1 MQFMTTHNLLFMKPL
16 RSITFLVALFLLT
29 VSDVSAQEVMRVL
42 GTVVVKSDG
51 SPCIGVNVS
60 DASTSRVL
68 AMTDVDGTFAVNV
81 RSNARLRFSMVGM
94 KTKEVDVKGKSRLRV
109 VLEEESVSLKEVTVS
124 QKRITD
130 KILPEPTDIEVRGNY
145 FHVKTRVR
153 VPREMF
159 SHNTRLVVQP
169 VLNNATRKQVT
180 LMKPMVYDAREYN
193 ETQDR
198 LYSFDLND
206 SLAGD
211 PLARYITVKSE
222 QTREKGRPNDIIG
235 YNDSIYVEHVKDD
248 FSCDVYMAIENYNR
262 ILYRDTTIIA
272 RGTVNPLR
280 FLDYSFAAHELT
292 DSAYFPKKEVQ
303 LRDSQGKV
311 NLRFPVGKAVFDS
324 NDPQNASEI
333 DKLRQ
338 QIETISQSKGAS
350 LSSLELRGQSSPEG
364 RYSHNMSL
372 AKMRMDYALGFLK
385 RTLPADMTQGMTFTS
400 DAKVAPWSRV
410 AEILRKDTLASEADR
425 VEAILAAHPG
435 NIEAQGRAIQRLPFY
450 HKIIATRCLP
460 QLRRVDYTLHYNVY
474 RTLTI
479 DEIAQL
485 YAQDYSQLSKYE
497 FFKLYRAEADTAKRV
512 AMMRQ
517 ALEVYPSFM
526 AAANDLSVQLINHR
540 QYDASL
546 LRPFAGA
553 GAPQEVNVNQ
563 LITLLNEG
571 LYASADSVA
580 HFVNDNEST
589 HTILAVNA
597 VLNSRYDAKN
607 YATIA
612 KTGKRNEVVMLLAM
626 KLDDAAL
633 RMSRQLPDNE
643 AVSHYLR
650 AICLNRTNDPTEAY
664 EELKRAFA
672 MDPSLKE
679 IAKSDGDVTDLLST
693 DKQQ

>member
-1 MQFMTTHNLLFMKPL
+1 MTTHNLLFMKPL

-29 VSDVSAQEVMRVL
+29 VSDISAQEVMRVL

-60 DASTSRVL
+60 DASTRCVL

-109 VLEEESVSLKEVTVS
+109 VLEEESVSLKEVTIS

-198 LYSFDLND
+198 LYNFDLND

-311 NLRFPVGKAVFDS
+311 NLRFPVGMAVFDS
-324 NDPQNASEI
+324 SDPQNASEI

-364 RYSHNMSL
+364 RYSRNMSL

-400 DAKVAPWSRV
+400 DATVAPWSRV

-485 YAQDYSQLSKYE
+485 YAQDYSQLSKFE
-497 FFKLYRAEADTAKRV
+497 FFKLYRAAADTAKRV

-650 AICLNRTNDPTEAY
+650 AICLNRTDDPIEAY

-679 IAKSDGDVTDLLST
+679 IAKTDGDVTDLLST

>member
-1 MQFMTTHNLLFMKPL
+1 MTTYTFLSKPL
-16 RSITFLVALFLLT
+16 RGAYLLVVLLFFTF
-29 VSDVSAQEVMRVL
+29 SEVSAQDVIRVL
-42 GTVVVKSDG
+42 GQVVIKSDG
-51 SPCIGVNVS
+51 SPCIGVNIS
-60 DASTSRVL
+60 DAGTRRIL

-81 RSNARLRFSMVGM
+81 RSNARLRFSMIGM
-94 KTKEVDVKGKSRLRV
+94 KTKEVDVKGKSRLHV
-109 VLEEESVSLKEVTVS
+109 ILEEESISLKEVTIS

-145 FHVKTRVR
+145 FYVKTRVR
-153 VPREMF
+153 VPKEMF

-169 VLNNATRKQVT
+169 VLNNATRKEKT

-193 ETQDR
+193 QTQDR
-198 LYSFDLND
+198 LYNFDLSD

-211 PLARYITVKSE
+211 PLARYITVKSK
-222 QTREKGRPNDIIG
+222 QMREKGSTNDIIG

-248 FSCDVYMAIENYNR
+248 FSCDVYMAIENYHR

-311 NLRFPVGKAVFDS
+311 NLRFPVGKAEFDS
-324 NDPQNASEI
+324 KDPQNVSEI
-333 DKLRQ
+333 AKLRK

-350 LSSLELRGQSSPEG
+350 LSSLELKGQSSPEG
-364 RYSHNMSL
+364 KYRRNISL
-372 AKMRMDYALGFLK
+372 AQMRMNYALNFLK

-400 DAKVAPWSRV
+400 QATVAPWEKV
-410 AEILRKDTLASEADR
+410 ADMMRQDSLISEAAR
-425 VEAILAAHPG
+425 VEG
-435 NIEAQGRAIQRLPFY
+435 VVSSMSNIESQGTAIRRLPFY
-450 HKIIATRCLP
+450 FNTIATRYLP
-460 QLRRVDYTLHYNVY
+460 QLRRVDYTLHYNIY
-474 RTLTI
+474 RTLTL

-497 FFKLYRAEADTAKRV
+497 FFKLYRAECDTTKRHT
-512 AMMRQ
+512 MLRQ

-526 AAANDLSVQLINHR
+526 AAANDLSAMLINQR

-546 LRPFAGA
+546 LRPFVGA
-553 GAPQEVNVNQ
+553 NAPEEVNTNQ
-563 LITLLNEG
+563 LIALLNEG
-571 LYASADSVA
+571 QYTAADSVA
-580 HFVNDNEST
+580 QFITDNEKT
-589 HTILAVNA
+589 HTMLAVNA
-597 VLNSRYDAKN
+597 VYNGRYEAN

-612 KTGKRNEVVMLLAM
+612 KTSLRNEVVMLLTM
-626 KLDDAAL
+626 KRNEDAL
-633 RMSRQLPDNE
+633 RMSRKLPDGE

-664 EELKRAFA
+664 NELKKSFE
-672 MDPSLKE
+672 MDASLRE
-679 IAKSDGDVTDLLST
+679 IAKVDGDVTDLLSM
-693 DKQQ
+693 DKQ

>member
-1 MQFMTTHNLLFMKPL
+1 MTTHNLLFMKPL
-16 RSITFLVALFLLT
+16 RSITFLVALFLLS
-29 VSDVSAQEVMRVL
+29 VSEVSAQEVMRVL
-42 GTVVVKSDG
+42 GTVVLKSDG

-60 DASTSRVL
+60 DAATRRVL

-94 KTKEVDVKGKSRLRV
+94 KTKEVDVKGKSRLHV
-109 VLEEESVSLKEVTVS
+109 VLEEESVSLKEVTIS

-130 KILPEPTDIEVRGNY
+130 KILPEPTDIEVKGNY
-145 FHVKTRVR
+145 FYVKTRVR

-198 LYSFDLND
+198 LYNFDLND

-222 QTREKGRPNDIIG
+222 QTREKGRTNDIIG

-324 NDPQNASEI
+324 SDPQNASEI

-364 RYSHNMSL
+364 RYDRNLSL

-410 AEILRKDTLASEADR
+410 AEMLRKDTLATEADK
-425 VEAILAAHPG
+425 VEAILAAHHD
-435 NIEAQGRAIQRLPFY
+435 IEAQGRAIQRLPFY

-497 FFKLYRAEADTAKRV
+497 FFKLYRAEADTAKSV
-512 AMMRQ
+512 TMMRQ

-540 QYDASL
+540 QYDAAL

-553 GAPQEVNVNQ
+553 NAPQEVNVNQ
-563 LITLLNEG
+563 LIALLNEG

-589 HTILAVNA
+589 HTMLAVNA
-597 VLNSRYDAKN
+597 VLNGRYDSEN

-626 KLDDAAL
+626 KLNDAAL
-633 RMSRQLPDNE
+633 RMCRNLPDNE

-650 AICLNRTNDPTEAY
+650 AICLNRTDDPTEAY

-672 MDPSLKE
+672 MDASLKE
-679 IAKSDGDVTDLLST
+679 IAKTDGDVTDLLST

>member
-1 MQFMTTHNLLFMKPL
+1 MTTHNLLFMKPL
-16 RSITFLVALFLLT
+16 RSITFLVALFLLS
-29 VSDVSAQEVMRVL
+29 VSEVSAQEVMRVL
-42 GTVVVKSDG
+42 GTVVLKSDG

-60 DASTSRVL
+60 DAATRRVL

-94 KTKEVDVKGKSRLRV
+94 KTKEVDVKGKSRLHV
-109 VLEEESVSLKEVTVS
+109 VLEEESVSLKEVTIS

-198 LYSFDLND
+198 LYNFDLND

-222 QTREKGRPNDIIG
+222 QTREKGRTNDIIG

-364 RYSHNMSL
+364 RYSRNMSL

-400 DAKVAPWSRV
+400 DATVAPWSRV

-672 MDPSLKE
+672 MDASLKE
-679 IAKSDGDVTDLLST
+679 IAKTDGDVTDLLST

>member
-1 MQFMTTHNLLFMKPL
+1 MTTHNLLFMKPL

-60 DASTSRVL
+60 DASTRRVL

-198 LYSFDLND
+198 LYNFDLND

-324 NDPQNASEI
+324 SDPQNASEI

-364 RYSHNMSL
+364 RYSRNMSL

-385 RTLPADMTQGMTFTS
+385 RTLPADMTQGMTFMS

-589 HTILAVNA
+589 HTMLAVNA

-607 YATIA
+607 YAAIA

-679 IAKSDGDVTDLLST
+679 IAKTDGDVTDLLST

>member
-1 MQFMTTHNLLFMKPL
+1 MTTYTFLSKPL
-16 RSITFLVALFLLT
+16 RGAYLLVVLLFFTF
-29 VSDVSAQEVMRVL
+29 SEVSAQDVIRVL
-42 GTVVVKSDG
+42 GQVVIKSDG
-51 SPCIGVNVS
+51 SPCIGVNIS
-60 DASTSRVL
+60 DAGTRRIL

-109 VLEEESVSLKEVTVS
+109 VLEEESFSLKEVTVS

-169 VLNNATRKQVT
+169 VLNNATRKEKT

-193 ETQDR
+193 QTQDR
-198 LYSFDLND
+198 LYNFDLSD

-211 PLARYITVKSE
+211 PLARYITVKSK
-222 QTREKGRPNDIIG
+222 QMREKGSTNDIIG

-248 FSCDVYMAIENYNR
+248 FSCDVYMAIENYHR

-303 LRDSQGKV
+303 LRDSKGEV
-311 NLRFPVGKAVFDS
+311 NLRFPVGKAEFDS
-324 NDPQNASEI
+324 KDPQNVSEI
-333 DKLRQ
+333 AKLRK

-350 LSSLELRGQSSPEG
+350 LSSLELKGQSSPEG
-364 RYSHNMSL
+364 KYRRNISL
-372 AKMRMDYALGFLK
+372 AQMRMNYALNFLK

-400 DAKVAPWSRV
+400 QATVAPWEKV
-410 AEILRKDTLASEADR
+410 ADMMRQDSLISEAAR
-425 VEAILAAHPG
+425 VEG
-435 NIEAQGRAIQRLPFY
+435 VVSSMSNIESQGTAIRRLPFY
-450 HKIIATRCLP
+450 FNTIATRYLP
-460 QLRRVDYTLHYNVY
+460 QLRRVDYTLHYNIY
-474 RTLTI
+474 RTLTL

-497 FFKLYRAEADTAKRV
+497 FFKLYRAECDTTKRHT
-512 AMMRQ
+512 MLRQ

-526 AAANDLSVQLINHR
+526 AAANDLSAMLINQR

-546 LRPFAGA
+546 LRPFVGA
-553 GAPQEVNVNQ
+553 NAPEVVNINQ
-563 LITLLNEG
+563 LIALLNEG
-571 LYASADSVA
+571 QYTAADSVA
-580 HFVNDNEST
+580 QFITDNEKT
-589 HTILAVNA
+589 HTMLAVNA
-597 VLNSRYDAKN
+597 VYNGRYEAN

-612 KTGKRNEVVMLLAM
+612 KTSLRNEVVMLLTM
-626 KLDDAAL
+626 KRNDDAL
-633 RMSRQLPDNE
+633 CMSRKLPDGE

-664 EELKRAFA
+664 NELKKSFE
-672 MDPSLKE
+672 MDASLRE
-679 IAKSDGDVTDLLST
+679 IAKVDGDVTDLLSM
-693 DKQQ
+693 DKQ

>member
-1 MQFMTTHNLLFMKPL
+1 MTTHNLLFMKPL

-29 VSDVSAQEVMRVL
+29 VSDISAQEVMRVL

-60 DASTSRVL
+60 DASTLRVL

-109 VLEEESVSLKEVTVS
+109 VLEEESVSLKEVTIS

-198 LYSFDLND
+198 LYNFDLND

-303 LRDSQGKV
+303 LRDNQGKV
-311 NLRFPVGKAVFDS
+311 NLRFPVGMAVFDS
-324 NDPQNASEI
+324 SDPQNASEI

-364 RYSHNMSL
+364 RYSRNMSL

-650 AICLNRTNDPTEAY
+650 AICLNRTDDPIEAY

-679 IAKSDGDVTDLLST
+679 IAKTDGDVTDLLST

>member
-1 MQFMTTHNLLFMKPL
+1 MTTHNLLFMKPL
-16 RSITFLVALFLLT
+16 RSFTFLVALFLLS
-29 VSDVSAQEVMRVL
+29 VSEVSAQEVMRVL
-42 GTVVVKSDG
+42 GTVVLKSDD
-51 SPCIGVNVS
+51 SPCIGVNVT
-60 DASTSRVL
+60 DATTRRAL

-94 KTKEVDVKGKSRLRV
+94 KTKEVDVKGKSHLRV
-109 VLEEESVSLKEVTVS
+109 VLEEESVSLKEVTIS

-130 KILPEPTDIEVRGNY
+130 KILPEQTDIEVKGNY
-145 FHVKTRVR
+145 FYVKTRVR

-169 VLNNATRKQVT
+169 VLNNATRKQMT
-180 LMKPMVYDAREYN
+180 LMKPIVYDAREYN

-198 LYSFDLND
+198 LYNFDLND

-222 QTREKGRPNDIIG
+222 QTREKGRTNDIIG

-333 DKLRQ
+333 DKLRR

-364 RYSHNMSL
+364 RYDRNLSL

-400 DAKVAPWSRV
+400 DATVAPWSRV
-410 AEILRKDTLASEADR
+410 AEMLRKDTLATEADR
-425 VEAILAAHPG
+425 VEAILAAHHD
-435 NIEAQGRAIQRLPFY
+435 IEAQGRAIQRLPFY
-450 HKIIATRCLP
+450 HQIIATRCLP

-512 AMMRQ
+512 TMMRQ

-526 AAANDLSVQLINHR
+526 AAANDLSVELINHR

-650 AICLNRTNDPTEAY
+650 AICLNRTDDPTEAY

-679 IAKSDGDVTDLLST
+679 IAKTDGDVTDLLST

>member
-1 MQFMTTHNLLFMKPL
+1 MTTHNLLFMKPL
-16 RSITFLVALFLLT
+16 RSITFLVALFLLS
-29 VSDVSAQEVMRVL
+29 VSEVSAQEVMRVL
-42 GTVVVKSDG
+42 GTVVLKSDG

-60 DASTSRVL
+60 DAATRRVL

-94 KTKEVDVKGKSRLRV
+94 KTKEVDVKGKSRLHV
-109 VLEEESVSLKEVTVS
+109 VLEEESVSLKEVTIS

-198 LYSFDLND
+198 LYNFDLND

-222 QTREKGRPNDIIG
+222 QTREKGRTNDIIG

-364 RYSHNMSL
+364 RYSRNMSL

-400 DAKVAPWSRV
+400 DATVAPWSRV

-679 IAKSDGDVTDLLST
+679 IAKTDGDVTDLLST

>member
-1 MQFMTTHNLLFMKPL
+1 MTTHNLLFMKPL

-60 DASTSRVL
+60 DASTRRVL

-198 LYSFDLND
+198 LYNFDLND

-324 NDPQNASEI
+324 SDPQNASEI

-364 RYSHNMSL
+364 RYSRNMSL

-385 RTLPADMTQGMTFTS
+385 RTLPADMTQGMTFMS

-589 HTILAVNA
+589 HTMLAVNA

-607 YATIA
+607 YAAIA

-672 MDPSLKE
+672 MDASLKE
-679 IAKSDGDVTDLLST
+679 IAKTDGDVTDLLST

>member
-1 MQFMTTHNLLFMKPL
+1 MTTHNLLFMKPL
-16 RSITFLVALFLLT
+16 RSITFLVALFLLS
-29 VSDVSAQEVMRVL
+29 VSEVSAQEVMRVL
-42 GTVVVKSDG
+42 GTVVLKSDG

-60 DASTSRVL
+60 DAATRRVL

-109 VLEEESVSLKEVTVS
+109 VLEEESVSLKEVTIS

-130 KILPEPTDIEVRGNY
+130 KILPEPTDIEVKGNY

-198 LYSFDLND
+198 LYNFDLND

-222 QTREKGRPNDIIG
+222 QTREKGRTNDIIG

-248 FSCDVYMAIENYNR
+248 FLCDVYMAIENYNR

-324 NDPQNASEI
+324 SDPQNASEI

-364 RYSHNMSL
+364 RYDRNLSL

-400 DAKVAPWSRV
+400 DATVAPWSRV
-410 AEILRKDTLASEADR
+410 AEMLRKDTLATEADG
-425 VEAILAAHPG
+425 VEAILAAHHD
-435 NIEAQGRAIQRLPFY
+435 IEAQGRAIQRLPFY
-450 HKIIATRCLP
+450 HQIIATRCLP
-460 QLRRVDYTLHYNVY
+460 QLRRVDYTLHYNIY

-479 DEIAQL
+479 DEIGQL

-512 AMMRQ
+512 TMMRQ

-540 QYDASL
+540 QYDAAL

-553 GAPQEVNVNQ
+553 NAPQEVNVNQ
-563 LITLLNEG
+563 LIALLNEG

-589 HTILAVNA
+589 HTMLAVNA
-597 VLNSRYDAKN
+597 VLNGRYDSEN

-626 KLDDAAL
+626 KLNDAAL
-633 RMSRQLPDNE
+633 RMSRNLPDNE

-650 AICLNRTNDPTEAY
+650 AICLNRTDDPTEAY

-672 MDPSLKE
+672 MDASLKE
-679 IAKSDGDVTDLLST
+679 IAKTDGDVTDLLST

>member
-1 MQFMTTHNLLFMKPL
+1 MTTHNLLFMKPL
-16 RSITFLVALFLLT
+16 RSITFLVALFLLS
-29 VSDVSAQEVMRVL
+29 VSEVSAQEVMRVL

-60 DASTSRVL
+60 DAATRRVL

-109 VLEEESVSLKEVTVS
+109 VLEEESVSLKEVTIS

-211 PLARYITVKSE
+211 PLAHYITVKSE

-324 NDPQNASEI
+324 SDPQNASEI

-364 RYSHNMSL
+364 RYSRNMSL

-553 GAPQEVNVNQ
+553 NAPQEVNVNQ

-679 IAKSDGDVTDLLST
+679 IAKTDGDVTDLLST

>member
-1 MQFMTTHNLLFMKPL
+1 MTTHNLLFMKPL

-60 DASTSRVL
+60 DASTRHVL

-211 PLARYITVKSE
+211 PLAHYITVKSE

-303 LRDSQGKV
+303 LHDSQGKV

-324 NDPQNASEI
+324 SDPQNASEI

-364 RYSHNMSL
+364 RYSRNMSL

-672 MDPSLKE
+672 MDASLKE
-679 IAKSDGDVTDLLST
+679 IAKTDGDVTDLLST

>member
-1 MQFMTTHNLLFMKPL
+1 MKPL
-16 RSITFLVALFLLT
+16 RSITFLVALFLLS
-29 VSDVSAQEVMRVL
+29 VSEVSAQEVMRVL
-42 GTVVVKSDG
+42 GTVVLKSDG

-60 DASTSRVL
+60 DAATRRVL

-94 KTKEVDVKGKSRLRV
+94 QTKEVDVKGKSRLRV
-109 VLEEESVSLKEVTVS
+109 VLEEESVSLKEVTIS

-130 KILPEPTDIEVRGNY
+130 KILPEPTDIEVKGNY

-198 LYSFDLND
+198 LYNFDLND

-222 QTREKGRPNDIIG
+222 QTREKGRTNDIIG
-235 YNDSIYVEHVKDD
+235 YTDSIYVEHVKDD

-324 NDPQNASEI
+324 SDPQNASEI

-364 RYSHNMSL
+364 RYARNLSL

-400 DAKVAPWSRV
+400 DATVAPWSRV
-410 AEILRKDTLASEADR
+410 AEMLRKDTLATEADR
-425 VEAILAAHPG
+425 VEAILAAHRD
-435 NIEAQGRAIQRLPFY
+435 IEEQGRAIQRLPFY

-512 AMMRQ
+512 TMMRQ

-553 GAPQEVNVNQ
+553 NAPQEVNVNQ
-563 LITLLNEG
+563 LIALLNEG

-580 HFVNDNEST
+580 HFVNDDEST
-589 HTILAVNA
+589 HTMLAVNA
-597 VLNSRYDAKN
+597 VLNGRYDSEN

-626 KLDDAAL
+626 KLNDAAL
-633 RMSRQLPDNE
+633 RMSRNLPDNE

-650 AICLNRTNDPTEAY
+650 AICLNRTDDPTEAY

-672 MDPSLKE
+672 MDASLKE
-679 IAKSDGDVTDLLST
+679 IAKTDGDVTDLLST

>member
-1 MQFMTTHNLLFMKPL
+1 
-16 RSITFLVALFLLT
+16 
-29 VSDVSAQEVMRVL
+29 
-42 GTVVVKSDG
+42 
-51 SPCIGVNVS
+51 
-60 DASTSRVL
+60 
-68 AMTDVDGTFAVNV
+68 MTDVDGTFAVNV

-94 KTKEVDVKGKSRLRV
+94 KTKEVDVKGKSRLHV
-109 VLEEESVSLKEVTVS
+109 VLEEESVSLKEVTIS

-198 LYSFDLND
+198 LYNFDLND

-222 QTREKGRPNDIIG
+222 QTREKGRTNDIIG

-364 RYSHNMSL
+364 RYSRNMSL

-400 DAKVAPWSRV
+400 DATVAPWSRV

-607 YATIA
+607 YAAIA

-679 IAKSDGDVTDLLST
+679 IAKTDGDVTDLLST

>member
-1 MQFMTTHNLLFMKPL
+1 MKPL
-16 RSITFLVALFLLT
+16 RSITFLVALFLLS
-29 VSDVSAQEVMRVL
+29 VSEVSAQEVMRVL
-42 GTVVVKSDG
+42 GTVVLKSDD
-51 SPCIGVNVS
+51 SPCIGVNVT
-60 DASTSRVL
+60 DATTRRAL

-94 KTKEVDVKGKSRLRV
+94 KTKEVDVKGKSHLRV
-109 VLEEESVSLKEVTVS
+109 VLEEESVSLKEVTIS

-130 KILPEPTDIEVRGNY
+130 KILPEQTDIEVKGNY
-145 FHVKTRVR
+145 FYVKTRVR

-180 LMKPMVYDAREYN
+180 LMKPIVYDAREYN

-198 LYSFDLND
+198 LYNFDLND

-222 QTREKGRPNDIIG
+222 QTREKGRTNDIIG

-324 NDPQNASEI
+324 SDPQNASEI

-364 RYSHNMSL
+364 RYSRNMSL

-553 GAPQEVNVNQ
+553 NAPQEVNVNQ

-589 HTILAVNA
+589 HTMLAVNA

-679 IAKSDGDVTDLLST
+679 IAKTDGDVTDLLST

>member
-1 MQFMTTHNLLFMKPL
+1 MTTHNLLFMKPL

-60 DASTSRVL
+60 DAATRRVL

-94 KTKEVDVKGKSRLRV
+94 KTKEVDVNGKSRLRV
-109 VLEEESVSLKEVTVS
+109 VLEEESVSLKEVTIS

-324 NDPQNASEI
+324 SDPQNASEI

-364 RYSHNMSL
+364 RYSRNMSL

-400 DAKVAPWSRV
+400 DATVAPWSRV

-679 IAKSDGDVTDLLST
+679 IAKTDGDVTDLLST

>member
-1 MQFMTTHNLLFMKPL
+1 MQFITTHNLLFMKPL
-16 RSITFLVALFLLT
+16 RSITFLVALFLLS
-29 VSDVSAQEVMRVL
+29 VSEISAQEVMRVL
-42 GTVVVKSDG
+42 GTVVLKSDD
-51 SPCIGVNVS
+51 SPCIGVNVT
-60 DASTSRVL
+60 DATTRRAL

-94 KTKEVDVKGKSRLRV
+94 KTKEVDVKGKSHLRV
-109 VLEEESVSLKEVTVS
+109 VLEEESVSLKEVTIS

-130 KILPEPTDIEVRGNY
+130 KILPEQTDIEVKGNY
-145 FHVKTRVR
+145 FYVKTRVR

-198 LYSFDLND
+198 LYNFDLND

-324 NDPQNASEI
+324 SDPQNASEI

-364 RYSHNMSL
+364 RYDRNLSL

-400 DAKVAPWSRV
+400 DATVAPWSRV
-410 AEILRKDTLASEADR
+410 AEMLRKDTLASEADR
-425 VEAILAAHPG
+425 VEAILAAHRD
-435 NIEAQGRAIQRLPFY
+435 IEAQGRAIQRLPFY
-450 HKIIATRCLP
+450 HQIIATRCLP

-497 FFKLYRAEADTAKRV
+497 FFKLYRAETDTAKRV
-512 AMMRQ
+512 TMMRQ

-626 KLDDAAL
+626 KLNDAAL
-633 RMSRQLPDNE
+633 RMSRNLPDNE

>member
-1 MQFMTTHNLLFMKPL
+1 MQFITTHNLLFMKPL
-16 RSITFLVALFLLT
+16 RSITFLVALFLLS

-60 DASTSRVL
+60 DASTRRVL

-180 LMKPMVYDAREYN
+180 LMKPMVYDSREYN

-324 NDPQNASEI
+324 SDPQNASEI

-338 QIETISQSKGAS
+338 QIENISKSKGAS

-364 RYSHNMSL
+364 RYAHNLNL

-385 RTLPADMTQGMTFTS
+385 RTLPADMTRGMTFTS
-400 DAKVAPWSRV
+400 DAKVAPWSHV
-410 AEILRKDTLASEADR
+410 AEMLRKDTLVSEADR
-425 VEAILAAHPG
+425 VEAILATHSD
-435 NIEAQGRAIQRLPFY
+435 IEAQGRAIQRLPFY
-450 HKIIATRCLP
+450 YKIIATRCLP

-497 FFKLYRAEADTAKRV
+497 FFKLYHAEADTAKRV
-512 AMMRQ
+512 TMMRQ
-517 ALEVYPSFM
+517 ALEVYPSFL

-553 GAPQEVNVNQ
+553 NAPQEVNVNQ
-563 LITLLNEG
+563 LIVLLNEG

-580 HFVNDNEST
+580 HFVNDNGST
-589 HTILAVNA
+589 HTMLAVNA
-597 VLNSRYDAKN
+597 VLNGRYDSEN

-626 KLDDAAL
+626 KLNDAAL
-633 RMSRQLPDNE
+633 RMSRKLPDNE

-650 AICLNRTNDPTEAY
+650 AICLNRTDDPAEAY

-672 MDPSLKE
+672 MDASLKE
-679 IAKSDGDVTDLLST
+679 IAKVDGDVTDLLSM

>member
-1 MQFMTTHNLLFMKPL
+1 MTTHNLLFMKPL
-16 RSITFLVALFLLT
+16 RSITFLVALFLLS
-29 VSDVSAQEVMRVL
+29 VSEVSAQEVMRVL
-42 GTVVVKSDG
+42 GTVVLKSDG

-60 DASTSRVL
+60 DAATRRVL

-94 KTKEVDVKGKSRLRV
+94 KTKEVDVKGKSRLHV
-109 VLEEESVSLKEVTVS
+109 VLEEESVSLKEVTIS

-198 LYSFDLND
+198 LYNFDLND

-222 QTREKGRPNDIIG
+222 QTREKGRTNDIIG

-364 RYSHNMSL
+364 RYSRNMSL

-400 DAKVAPWSRV
+400 DATVAPWSRV

-612 KTGKRNEVVMLLAM
+612 KTGKRNEVVMFLAM

-672 MDPSLKE
+672 MDASLKE
-679 IAKSDGDVTDLLST
+679 IAKTDGDVTDLLST

>member
-1 MQFMTTHNLLFMKPL
+1 MTTHNLLFMKPL
-16 RSITFLVALFLLT
+16 RSITFLVALFLLS
-29 VSDVSAQEVMRVL
+29 VSEVSAQEVMRVL
-42 GTVVVKSDG
+42 GTVVLKSDG

-60 DASTSRVL
+60 DAATRRVL

-94 KTKEVDVKGKSRLRV
+94 KTKEVDVKGKSRLHV
-109 VLEEESVSLKEVTVS
+109 VLEEESVSLKEVTIS

-130 KILPEPTDIEVRGNY
+130 KILPEPTDIEVKGNY

-198 LYSFDLND
+198 LYNFDLND

-222 QTREKGRPNDIIG
+222 QTREKGRTNDIIG

-324 NDPQNASEI
+324 SDPQNASEI

-364 RYSHNMSL
+364 RYDHNLSL

-410 AEILRKDTLASEADR
+410 AEMLRKDTLATEADR
-425 VEAILAAHPG
+425 VEAILAAHHD
-435 NIEAQGRAIQRLPFY
+435 IEAQGRAIQRLPFY
-450 HKIIATRCLP
+450 HQIIATRCLP

-512 AMMRQ
+512 TMMRQ

-540 QYDASL
+540 QYDAAL

-553 GAPQEVNVNQ
+553 NAPQEVNVNQ
-563 LITLLNEG
+563 LIALLNEG

-589 HTILAVNA
+589 HTMLAVNA
-597 VLNSRYDAKN
+597 VLNGRYDSEN

-626 KLDDAAL
+626 KLNDAAL
-633 RMSRQLPDNE
+633 RMSRNLPDNE

-650 AICLNRTNDPTEAY
+650 AICLNRTDDPTEAY

-672 MDPSLKE
+672 MDASLKE
-679 IAKSDGDVTDLLST
+679 IAKTDGDVTDLLST

>member
-1 MQFMTTHNLLFMKPL
+1 MTTYTFLSKPL
-16 RSITFLVALFLLT
+16 RGAYLLAVLLFFTF
-29 VSDVSAQEVMRVL
+29 SEVSAQDVIRVL
-42 GTVVVKSDG
+42 GQVVIKSDG
-51 SPCIGVNVS
+51 SPCIGVNIS
-60 DASTSRVL
+60 DAGTRRIL

-109 VLEEESVSLKEVTVS
+109 VLEEESFSLKEVTVS

-169 VLNNATRKQVT
+169 VLNNATRKEKT

-193 ETQDR
+193 QTQDR
-198 LYSFDLND
+198 LYNFDLND

-211 PLARYITVKSE
+211 PLARYITVKSK
-222 QTREKGRPNDIIG
+222 QMREKGRTNDIIG

-248 FSCDVYMAIENYNR
+248 FSCDVYMAIENYHR

-324 NDPQNASEI
+324 RDPQNASEI

-338 QIETISQSKGAS
+338 QIETISKSKGAS

-364 RYSHNMSL
+364 RYNRNMSL

-400 DAKVAPWSRV
+400 HAAVAPWERV
-410 AEILRKDTLASEADR
+410 AEMLRADSLVDEAER
-425 VEAILAAHPG
+425 VETILSSYS
-435 NIEAQGRAIQRLPFY
+435 NIEAQSRAIQRLPFY
-450 HKIIATRCLP
+450 HKTIATHYLP
-460 QLRRVDYTLHYNVY
+460 QLRRVDYTLHYNIY
-474 RTLTI
+474 RTLTL

-485 YAQDYSQLSKYE
+485 YAQDYSQLSKFE
-497 FFKLYRAEADTAKRV
+497 FFKLYRAERDTTKRHT
-512 AMMRQ
+512 MLRQ

-526 AAANDLSVQLINHR
+526 AAANDLSAMLINQR

-546 LRPFAGA
+546 LRPFVGA
-553 GAPQEVNVNQ
+553 NAPEVVNINQ
-563 LITLLNEG
+563 LIALLNEG
-571 LYASADSVA
+571 QYTSADSVA
-580 HFVNDNEST
+580 QFITDNEKT
-589 HTILAVNA
+589 HTMLAVNA
-597 VLNSRYDAKN
+597 VYNGRYEAN

-612 KTGKRNEVVMLLAM
+612 KTSLRNEVVMLLTM
-626 KLDDAAL
+626 KRNDDAL
-633 RMSRQLPDNE
+633 RMSRKLPDGE

-664 EELKRAFA
+664 NELKKSFE
-672 MDPSLKE
+672 MDASLRE
-679 IAKSDGDVTDLLST
+679 IAKVDGDVTDLLSM
-693 DKQQ
+693 DKQ

>member
-1 MQFMTTHNLLFMKPL
+1 MTTHNLLFMKPL
-16 RSITFLVALFLLT
+16 RSITFLVALFLLS
-29 VSDVSAQEVMRVL
+29 VSEVSAQEVMRVL
-42 GTVVVKSDG
+42 GTVVLKSDG

-60 DASTSRVL
+60 DAATRRVL

-109 VLEEESVSLKEVTVS
+109 VLEEESVSLKEVTIS

-130 KILPEPTDIEVRGNY
+130 KVLPEPTDIEVKGNY
-145 FHVKTRVR
+145 FYVKTRVR

-198 LYSFDLND
+198 LYNFDLND

-222 QTREKGRPNDIIG
+222 QTREKGRTNDIIG

-324 NDPQNASEI
+324 SDPQNASEI

-364 RYSHNMSL
+364 RYDRNLSL

-410 AEILRKDTLASEADR
+410 AEMLRKDTLASEADR
-425 VEAILAAHPG
+425 VEAILAAHRD
-435 NIEAQGRAIQRLPFY
+435 IEAQGRAIQRLPFY
-450 HKIIATRCLP
+450 HQIIATRCLP

-512 AMMRQ
+512 TMMRQ

-540 QYDASL
+540 QYDAAL

-553 GAPQEVNVNQ
+553 NAPQEVNVNQ
-563 LITLLNEG
+563 LIALLNEG

-580 HFVNDNEST
+580 HYVNDNEST
-589 HTILAVNA
+589 HTMLAVNA
-597 VLNSRYDAKN
+597 VLNGRYDSEN

-626 KLDDAAL
+626 KLNDAAL
-633 RMSRQLPDNE
+633 RMSRNLPDNE

-650 AICLNRTNDPTEAY
+650 AICLNRTDDPTEAY

-672 MDPSLKE
+672 MDASLKE
-679 IAKSDGDVTDLLST
+679 IAKTDGDVTDLLST

>member
-1 MQFMTTHNLLFMKPL
+1 MTTHNLLFMKPL

-42 GTVVVKSDG
+42 GTVVVKSDD

-60 DASTSRVL
+60 DASTRRVL

-109 VLEEESVSLKEVTVS
+109 VLEEESVSLKEVTIS

-198 LYSFDLND
+198 LYNFDLND

-311 NLRFPVGKAVFDS
+311 NLRFPVGMAVFDS
-324 NDPQNASEI
+324 SDPQNASEI

-364 RYSHNMSL
+364 RYSRNMSL

-400 DAKVAPWSRV
+400 DATVAPWSRV

-607 YATIA
+607 YAAIA

-650 AICLNRTNDPTEAY
+650 AICLNRTDDPIEAY

-679 IAKSDGDVTDLLST
+679 IAKTDGDVTDLLST

>member
-1 MQFMTTHNLLFMKPL
+1 MTTHNLLFMKPL

-60 DASTSRVL
+60 DASARRVL

-145 FHVKTRVR
+145 FYVKTRVR

-198 LYSFDLND
+198 LYNFDLND

-324 NDPQNASEI
+324 SDPQNASEI

-364 RYSHNMSL
+364 RYSRNMSL

-385 RTLPADMTQGMTFTS
+385 RTLPSDMTQGMTFTS
-400 DAKVAPWSRV
+400 DATVAPWSRV

-425 VEAILAAHPG
+425 IEAFLAAHPG

-485 YAQDYSQLSKYE
+485 YAQDYSLLSKYE

-589 HTILAVNA
+589 HTMLAVNA

-607 YATIA
+607 YAAIA

-679 IAKSDGDVTDLLST
+679 IAKTDGDVTDLLST

>member
-1 MQFMTTHNLLFMKPL
+1 MTTHNLLFMKPL
-16 RSITFLVALFLLT
+16 CSITFLVALFLLS
-29 VSDVSAQEVMRVL
+29 VSEVSAQEVMRVL
-42 GTVVVKSDG
+42 GTVVLKSDG

-60 DASTSRVL
+60 DAATRRVL

-109 VLEEESVSLKEVTVS
+109 VLEEESVSLKEVTIS

-324 NDPQNASEI
+324 SDPQNASEI

-364 RYSHNMSL
+364 RYSRNMSL

-400 DAKVAPWSRV
+400 DATVAPWSRV

-553 GAPQEVNVNQ
+553 NAPQEVNVNQ

-650 AICLNRTNDPTEAY
+650 AVCLNRTNDPTEAY

-679 IAKSDGDVTDLLST
+679 IAKTDGDVTDLLST

>member
-1 MQFMTTHNLLFMKPL
+1 MTTHNLLFMKPL
-16 RSITFLVALFLLT
+16 RSITFLVALFLLS
-29 VSDVSAQEVMRVL
+29 VSEVSAQEVMRVL
-42 GTVVVKSDG
+42 GTVVLKSDG

-60 DASTSRVL
+60 DAATRRVL

-109 VLEEESVSLKEVTVS
+109 VLEEESVSLKEVTIS

-130 KILPEPTDIEVRGNY
+130 KILPEPTDIEVKGNY
-145 FHVKTRVR
+145 FYVKTRVR

-324 NDPQNASEI
+324 SDPQNASEI

-364 RYSHNMSL
+364 RYSRNMSL

-672 MDPSLKE
+672 MDASLKE
-679 IAKSDGDVTDLLST
+679 IAKTDGDVTDLLST

>member
-1 MQFMTTHNLLFMKPL
+1 MTTHNLLFMKPL
-16 RSITFLVALFLLT
+16 RSITFLVALFLLS
-29 VSDVSAQEVMRVL
+29 VSEVSAQEVMRVL
-42 GTVVVKSDG
+42 GTVVLKSDG

-60 DASTSRVL
+60 DAATRRVL

-109 VLEEESVSLKEVTVS
+109 VLEEESVSLKEVTIS

-130 KILPEPTDIEVRGNY
+130 KILPEPTDIEVKGNY

-198 LYSFDLND
+198 LYNFDLND

-222 QTREKGRPNDIIG
+222 QTREKGRTNDIIG

-324 NDPQNASEI
+324 SDPQNASEI

-364 RYSHNMSL
+364 RYDRNLSL
-372 AKMRMDYALGFLK
+372 AKMRMDYALDFLK

-410 AEILRKDTLASEADR
+410 AEMLRKDTLATEADR
-425 VEAILAAHPG
+425 VEAILAAHHD
-435 NIEAQGRAIQRLPFY
+435 IEAQGRAIQRLPFY
-450 HKIIATRCLP
+450 HQIIATRCLP

-512 AMMRQ
+512 TMMRQ

-540 QYDASL
+540 QYDAAL

-553 GAPQEVNVNQ
+553 NAPQEVNVNQ
-563 LITLLNEG
+563 LIALLNEG

-589 HTILAVNA
+589 HTMLAVNA
-597 VLNSRYDAKN
+597 VLNGRYDSEN

-626 KLDDAAL
+626 KLNDAAL
-633 RMSRQLPDNE
+633 RMSRNLPDNE

-650 AICLNRTNDPTEAY
+650 AICLNRTDDPTEAY

-672 MDPSLKE
+672 MDASLKE
-679 IAKSDGDVTDLLST
+679 IAKTDGDVTDLLST

>member
-1 MQFMTTHNLLFMKPL
+1 MTTHNLLFMKPL
-16 RSITFLVALFLLT
+16 RSITFLVALFLLS
-29 VSDVSAQEVMRVL
+29 VSEVSAQEVMRVL
-42 GTVVVKSDG
+42 GTVVLKSDG

-60 DASTSRVL
+60 DAATRRVL

-94 KTKEVDVKGKSRLRV
+94 KTKEVDVKGKSRLHV
-109 VLEEESVSLKEVTVS
+109 VLEEESVSLKEVTIS

-198 LYSFDLND
+198 LYNFDLND

-222 QTREKGRPNDIIG
+222 QTREKGRTNDIIG

-350 LSSLELRGQSSPEG
+350 FSSLELRGQSSPEG
-364 RYSHNMSL
+364 RYSRNMSL

-400 DAKVAPWSRV
+400 DATVAPWSRV

-679 IAKSDGDVTDLLST
+679 IAKTDGDVTDLLST

>member
-1 MQFMTTHNLLFMKPL
+1 MTTHNLLFMKPL

-60 DASTSRVL
+60 DASTRRVL

-198 LYSFDLND
+198 LYNFDLND

-324 NDPQNASEI
+324 SDPQNASEI

-364 RYSHNMSL
+364 RYSRNMSL

-385 RTLPADMTQGMTFTS
+385 RTLPADMTQGMTFMS

-479 DEIAQL
+479 DEIAKL

-589 HTILAVNA
+589 HTMLAVNA

-607 YATIA
+607 YAAIA

-679 IAKSDGDVTDLLST
+679 IAKTDGDVTDLLST

>member
-1 MQFMTTHNLLFMKPL
+1 MTTHNLLFMKPL
-16 RSITFLVALFLLT
+16 RSITFLVAIFLLT

-42 GTVVVKSDG
+42 GTVVLKSDG

-60 DASTSRVL
+60 DAATRRVL

-109 VLEEESVSLKEVTVS
+109 VLEEESVSLKEVTIS

-324 NDPQNASEI
+324 SDPQNASEI

-364 RYSHNMSL
+364 RYSRNMSL

-400 DAKVAPWSRV
+400 DATVAPWSRV

-672 MDPSLKE
+672 MDASLKE
-679 IAKSDGDVTDLLST
+679 IAKTDGDVTDLLST

>member
-1 MQFMTTHNLLFMKPL
+1 MTTHNLLFMKPL

-42 GTVVVKSDG
+42 GTVVVESDG

-60 DASTSRVL
+60 DASTRRVL

-109 VLEEESVSLKEVTVS
+109 VLEEESVSLKEVTIS

-324 NDPQNASEI
+324 SDPQNASEI
-333 DKLRQ
+333 DKLRR

-364 RYSHNMSL
+364 RYSRNMSL

-679 IAKSDGDVTDLLST
+679 IAKTDGDVTDLLST

>member
-1 MQFMTTHNLLFMKPL
+1 MTTHNLLFMKPL
-16 RSITFLVALFLLT
+16 RSITFLVALFLLS
-29 VSDVSAQEVMRVL
+29 VSEVSAQEVMRVL
-42 GTVVVKSDG
+42 GTVVLKSDD
-51 SPCIGVNVS
+51 SPCIGVNIT
-60 DASTSRVL
+60 DATTRRVL
-68 AMTDVDGTFAVNV
+68 ARTDVDGTFAVNV

-109 VLEEESVSLKEVTVS
+109 VLEEESVSLKEVTIS

-130 KILPEPTDIEVRGNY
+130 KILPEPTDIEVKGNY
-145 FHVKTRVR
+145 FYVKTRVR
-153 VPREMF
+153 VPHEMF

-180 LMKPMVYDAREYN
+180 LMKPMVYDACEYN

-198 LYSFDLND
+198 LYNFDLND

-222 QTREKGRPNDIIG
+222 QTREKGRTNDIIG
-235 YNDSIYVEHVKDD
+235 YTDSIYVEHVKDD

-324 NDPQNASEI
+324 SDPQNASEI

-364 RYSHNMSL
+364 RYARNLNL

-410 AEILRKDTLASEADR
+410 AEMLRKDTLANEADR
-425 VEAILAAHPG
+425 VEAILAAHSD
-435 NIEAQGRAIQRLPFY
+435 IEAQGRAIQRLPFY
-450 HKIIATRCLP
+450 NKIIATHCLP

-497 FFKLYRAEADTAKRV
+497 FFKLYHAETDTAKRV
-512 AMMRQ
+512 TMMRQ

-546 LRPFAGA
+546 LRPFTGA
-553 GAPQEVNVNQ
+553 NAPQEVNVNQ
-563 LITLLNEG
+563 LIALLNEG

-580 HFVNDNEST
+580 HFVNDNGAT
-589 HTILAVNA
+589 HTMLAVNA
-597 VLNSRYDAKN
+597 VLNGRYDSKN

-626 KLDDAAL
+626 KLNDEAL
-633 RMSRQLPDNE
+633 RMSRNLPDNE

-650 AICLNRTNDPTEAY
+650 AICLNRTDDPTEAY

-672 MDPSLKE
+672 MDASLKE
-679 IAKSDGDVTDLLST
+679 IAKIDGDVTDLLST

>member
-1 MQFMTTHNLLFMKPL
+1 
-16 RSITFLVALFLLT
+16 
-29 VSDVSAQEVMRVL
+29 
-42 GTVVVKSDG
+42 
-51 SPCIGVNVS
+51 
-60 DASTSRVL
+60 
-68 AMTDVDGTFAVNV
+68 
-81 RSNARLRFSMVGM
+81 
-94 KTKEVDVKGKSRLRV
+94 
-109 VLEEESVSLKEVTVS
+109 
-124 QKRITD
+124 
-130 KILPEPTDIEVRGNY
+130 
-145 FHVKTRVR
+145 
-153 VPREMF
+153 
-159 SHNTRLVVQP
+159 
-169 VLNNATRKQVT
+169 
-180 LMKPMVYDAREYN
+180 
-193 ETQDR
+193 
-198 LYSFDLND
+198 
-206 SLAGD
+206 
-211 PLARYITVKSE
+211 
-222 QTREKGRPNDIIG
+222 
-235 YNDSIYVEHVKDD
+235 
-248 FSCDVYMAIENYNR
+248 
-262 ILYRDTTIIA
+262 
-272 RGTVNPLR
+272 
-280 FLDYSFAAHELT
+280 
-292 DSAYFPKKEVQ
+292 
-303 LRDSQGKV
+303 
-311 NLRFPVGKAVFDS
+311 
-324 NDPQNASEI
+324 
-333 DKLRQ
+333 
-338 QIETISQSKGAS
+338 
-350 LSSLELRGQSSPEG
+350 
-364 RYSHNMSL
+364 MSL

-400 DAKVAPWSRV
+400 DATVAPWSRV

-474 RTLTI
+474 RTLT
-479 DEIAQL
+479 
-485 YAQDYSQLSKYE
+485 
-497 FFKLYRAEADTAKRV
+497 EADTAKRV

-612 KTGKRNEVVMLLAM
+612 KTSKRNEVVMLLAM

-679 IAKSDGDVTDLLST
+679 IAKTDGDVTDLLST

>member
-16 RSITFLVALFLLT
+16 RSITFLVALFLLS
-29 VSDVSAQEVMRVL
+29 VSEVSAQEVMRVL
-42 GTVVVKSDG
+42 GTVVLKSDD
-51 SPCIGVNVS
+51 SPCIGVNIT
-60 DASTSRVL
+60 DATTRRVL
-68 AMTDVDGTFAVNV
+68 ARTDVDGTFAVNV

-109 VLEEESVSLKEVTVS
+109 VLEEESVSLKEVTIS

-130 KILPEPTDIEVRGNY
+130 KILPEPTDIEVKGNY
-145 FHVKTRVR
+145 FYVKTRVR
-153 VPREMF
+153 VPHEMF

-180 LMKPMVYDAREYN
+180 LMKPMVYDACEYN

-198 LYSFDLND
+198 LYNFDLND

-222 QTREKGRPNDIIG
+222 QTREKGRTNDIIG
-235 YNDSIYVEHVKDD
+235 YTDSIYVEHVKDD

-324 NDPQNASEI
+324 SDPQNASEI

-364 RYSHNMSL
+364 RYARNLNL

-410 AEILRKDTLASEADR
+410 AEMLRKDTLANEADR
-425 VEAILAAHPG
+425 VEAILAAHSD
-435 NIEAQGRAIQRLPFY
+435 IEAQGRAIQRLPFY
-450 HKIIATRCLP
+450 KKIIATHCLP

-497 FFKLYRAEADTAKRV
+497 FFKLYHAETDTAKRV
-512 AMMRQ
+512 TMMRQ

-546 LRPFAGA
+546 LRPFTGA
-553 GAPQEVNVNQ
+553 NAPQEVNVNQ
-563 LITLLNEG
+563 LIALLNEG

-580 HFVNDNEST
+580 HFVNDNGAT
-589 HTILAVNA
+589 HTMLAVNA
-597 VLNSRYDAKN
+597 VLNGRYDSKN

-626 KLDDAAL
+626 KLNDEAL
-633 RMSRQLPDNE
+633 RMSRNLPDNE

-650 AICLNRTNDPTEAY
+650 AICLNRTDDPTEAY

-672 MDPSLKE
+672 MDASLKE
-679 IAKSDGDVTDLLST
+679 IAKIDGDVTDLLST